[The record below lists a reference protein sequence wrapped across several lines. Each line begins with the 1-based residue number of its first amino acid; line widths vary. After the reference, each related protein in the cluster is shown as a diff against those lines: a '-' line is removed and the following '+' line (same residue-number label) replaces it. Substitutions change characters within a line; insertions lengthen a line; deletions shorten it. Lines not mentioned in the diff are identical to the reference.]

1 MLQRES
7 NADETL
13 SVNIEEKYQYQRGRI
28 ISLTNCHW
36 IYAIYTSLPL
46 VMQH

>member
-1 MLQRES
+1 MLHRES

-13 SVNIEEKYQYQRGRI
+13 SVNTEEKYQYQWGRST
-28 ISLTNCHW
+28 SLTNCHW

-46 VMQH
+46 IM

>member
-13 SVNIEEKYQYQRGRI
+13 PVSTEEKYKHRGGV
-28 ISLTNCHW
+28 
-36 IYAIYTSLPL
+36 LPL
-46 VMQH
+46 QVATEFIQHIPVRC